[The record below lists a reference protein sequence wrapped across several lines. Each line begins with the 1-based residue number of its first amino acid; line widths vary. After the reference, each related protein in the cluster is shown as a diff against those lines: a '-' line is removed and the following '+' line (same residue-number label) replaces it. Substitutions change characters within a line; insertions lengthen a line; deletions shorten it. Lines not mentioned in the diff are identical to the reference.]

1 MSEPTYALAT
11 AASRG
16 SGEGLA
22 RALAARGRNLALAE
36 ELRHAGVTVVTLCP
50 GGTRTNFFKAGQ
62 YGMREFPGA
71 LQAPEDVVAA
81 ALKALARG
89 GGLVVPQLLD
99 KLSVFAQRFAPRGLV
114 TKVAA
119 RIFQV

>member
-1 MSEPTYALAT
+1 LVT
-11 AASRG
+11 AASRS
-16 SGEGLA
+16 SGECLA

-36 ELRHAGVTVVTLCP
+36 ELRHAGVTVVTLGP

-89 GGLVVPQLLD
+89 GGW
-99 KLSVFAQRFAPRGLV
+99 
-114 TKVAA
+114 
-119 RIFQV
+119 

>member
-16 SGEGLA
+16 IGEGLA
-22 RALAARGRNLALAE
+22 RAARGRNLALAE
-36 ELRHAGVTVVTLCP
+36 ELRDSGVTVVTLCP

-81 ALKALARG
+81 ALKALERG
-89 GGLVVPQLLD
+89 GGLVVPRLLD

>member
-16 SGEGLA
+16 ISEGLA

-89 GGLVVPQLLD
+89 GGLVVPRLLN

>member
-1 MSEPTYALAT
+1 LAT
-11 AASRG
+11 AASSG
-16 SGEGLA
+16 IGEGLA

-36 ELRHAGVTVVTLCP
+36 ELRDSGVTVVTLCP
-50 GGTRTNFFKAGQ
+50 GGTRTNFFEAGQ
-62 YGMREFPGA
+62 YGMREFAGA

-89 GGLVVPQLLD
+89 GGLVVPRLLD

>member
-50 GGTRTNFFKAGQ
+50 GGTRTNFFAAGQ
-62 YGMREFPGA
+62 CGMREVPGCSTSSASSRSA
-71 LQAPEDVVAA
+71 LLPAA
-81 ALKALARG
+81 W
-89 GGLVVPQLLD
+89 
-99 KLSVFAQRFAPRGLV
+99 
-114 TKVAA
+114 
-119 RIFQV
+119 

>member
-16 SGEGLA
+16 IGEGLA

-36 ELRHAGVTVVTLCP
+36 ELRHAGVTVVTLCL
-50 GGTRTNFFKAGQ
+50 GGRRTNFFAAGQ
-62 YGMREFPGA
+62 YGMRKFPGG
-71 LQAPEDVVAA
+71 LQAPAEVVAA
-81 ALKALARG
+81 GLKALARG
-89 GGLVVPQLLD
+89 GGLVVPRLLN